1 MITLWILAILVVF
14 VVGLGQRS
22 LIKLKLASLQ
32 KDRLKAYFLARAG
45 IQKAVTVLEKNQR
58 DGDGLQAIWSTGV
71 DPVSNKS
78 ILNKIELA
86 QGSGE
91 SFSVSY
97 LFDPNNNTY
106 LCIADEERKINL
118 NTAPQEL
125 LVILLKQ
132 AGMADEDARNLAQDM
147 RIWRGDKD
155 VAIDFNAD
163 SYSNFKK
170 KPFANPEELVIV
182 LEYFYKTKASGD
194 YRNQARETFIKLE
207 GFITTYG
214 DTPDSAVN
222 INTVSPEVLTLCAKF
237 FAQGL
242 TGVDSVLADA
252 LALNLINL
260 RDNQAGKYFKSLG
273 EINNQSLNIALGS
286 AQEELLNELKK
297 ILITSSNYF
306 RIESSGSA
314 GKALKKITAVYHRNK
329 DKNVVYWH
337 EN

>member
-106 LCIADEERKINL
+106 LCIC
-118 NTAPQEL
+118 L
-125 LVILLKQ
+125 LYTSPSP
-132 AGMADEDARNLAQDM
+132 R
-147 RIWRGDKD
+147 
-155 VAIDFNAD
+155 D
-163 SYSNFKK
+163 S
-170 KPFANPEELVIV
+170 
-182 LEYFYKTKASGD
+182 
-194 YRNQARETFIKLE
+194 
-207 GFITTYG
+207 
-214 DTPDSAVN
+214 
-222 INTVSPEVLTLCAKF
+222 
-237 FAQGL
+237 
-242 TGVDSVLADA
+242 
-252 LALNLINL
+252 
-260 RDNQAGKYFKSLG
+260 
-273 EINNQSLNIALGS
+273 
-286 AQEELLNELKK
+286 
-297 ILITSSNYF
+297 
-306 RIESSGSA
+306 
-314 GKALKKITAVYHRNK
+314 
-329 DKNVVYWH
+329 
-337 EN
+337 